1 MHPTCEAGGCAL
13 IPAFG
18 FLGEGPR
25 RCEAHRLEGM
35 VRMLAS
41 VAINNLILEVLTCRL
56 MS

>member
-1 MHPTCEAGGCAL
+1 VHPTCEAGGCAL